1 MEGAPSQTGQMLRF
15 WEAGEFEYQQ
25 HLPQGLSREETRE
38 KRKTAHFSEHSGERG
53 VREAQVATRLPPGRR
68 QAFWLPPGRRQA
80 FWLCHL
86 EGWMRVSFE
95 KLKWVRAEIAAVVP
109 GNVTKVACR

>member
-53 VREAQVATRLPPGRR
+53 VREAQVATRLPPDRR
-68 QAFWLPPGRRQA
+68 QAFR
-80 FWLCHL
+80 LCHRA
-86 EGWMRVSFE
+86 GDRHFGSAI
-95 KLKWVRAEIAAVVP
+95 LKAGCV
-109 GNVTKVACR
+109 